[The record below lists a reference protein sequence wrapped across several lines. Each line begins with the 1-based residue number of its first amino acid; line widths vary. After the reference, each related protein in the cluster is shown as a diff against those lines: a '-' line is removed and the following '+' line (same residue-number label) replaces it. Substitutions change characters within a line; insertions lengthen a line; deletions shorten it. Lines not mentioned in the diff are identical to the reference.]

1 MPVLPVGKTLE
12 QEKPVLLVENK
23 LAAGKH
29 RFTLVVVNDKGVESE
44 AVALDVTVSNG
55 LIVPRGPVTPVTPV
69 RPIDRGLIP

>member
-1 MPVLPVGKTLE
+1 MAVLPVGKALE

-44 AVALDVTVSNG
+44 PVSLDVSVGTG
-55 LIVPRGPVTPVTPV
+55 LIAPRRPVTPL
-69 RPIDRGLIP
+69 DRRGPKP